1 MRTKNFGYHFR
12 RRPMVVRSASCRFG
26 AVIDP
31 TEAAKRFFGTE
42 YQYGPFF
49 SALSNTSKKDGE
61 AFWLIQS
68 GF

>member
-1 MRTKNFGYHFR
+1 
-12 RRPMVVRSASCRFG
+12 MVVRSASCRFG